1 MNCELPD
8 VQAGFKKGRGTRD
21 QIANISWIIKKARE
35 FQINMSSTLLTMP
48 KPLTV
53 WITTNCGNF
62 LKRWKPDHLTWILSL
77 LTTESYFEFWYLSLK
92 KKMYS
97 HSVLGT
103 LRYTERLMFS
113 QNYPSTE
120 SSAGFNKYYVEKQFK
135 CAWEILQG
143 KPVF

>member
-1 MNCELPD
+1 MGKRLEFL
-8 VQAGFKKGRGTRD
+8 FL
-21 QIANISWIIKKARE
+21 IKDFSVACK
-35 FQINMSSTLLTMP
+35 
-48 KPLTV
+48 
-53 WITTNCGNF
+53 
-62 LKRWKPDHLTWILSL
+62 
-77 LTTESYFEFWYLSLK
+77 SLK

-120 SSAGFNKYYVEKQFK
+120 SSAGFNKYYGEKQFK

-143 KPVF
+143 KAVF